1 MSLAGMVPND
11 ACILETGVVVEDR
24 VSSLGFGQPDSALMI
39 NPLELCVNLVLVH
52 NGLGGLVGSSTNLG
66 ADP

>member
-1 MSLAGMVPND
+1 
-11 ACILETGVVVEDR
+11 
-24 VSSLGFGQPDSALMI
+24 MI